1 MSKVLPDLLYTK
13 THEWVKVEGDVATVG
28 ITDYAQHNLGSIV
41 YLEATEAGESVKQFQ
56 QFGVVESVKA
66 ASDLMSP
73 VSGVVLEVNQ
83 EAIDSPEL
91 INTDSYETWIIK
103 VKLSAAKELAN
114 LLNPE
119 AYQTECK

>member
-1 MSKVLPDLLYTK
+1 M
-13 THEWVKVEGDVATVG
+13 
-28 ITDYAQHNLGSIV
+28 GSIV

-103 VKLSAAKELAN
+103 VKLSDAKELAN

>member
-41 YLEATEAGESVKQFQ
+41 YLEATEAGESVK
-56 QFGVVESVKA
+56 A

-73 VSGVVLEVNQ
+73 VSGVVLELNQ
-83 EAIDSPEL
+83 
-91 INTDSYETWIIK
+91 
-103 VKLSAAKELAN
+103 
-114 LLNPE
+114 
-119 AYQTECK
+119 